1 MEMSFSRIALIVA
14 VLAIPCNAQA
24 FFGSHGSGGSWGGS
38 HGSSG
43 SFGSFGGSH
52 GSRGSFGS
60 FGGSF
65 GSHGSHGSNGGCHN
79 CCQKS
84 CCEKSCGCES
94 KDCGCGG
101 EVKSSGCGCNGG
113 STTEVATE
121 AKSEPAPAAEPKVE
135 EKK

>member
-1 MEMSFSRIALIVA
+1 MEIMEMSFSRIALIVA

-65 GSHGSHGSNGGCHN
+65 GSYGSHGGCN
-79 CCQKS
+79 N

-101 EVKSSGCGCNGG
+101 EVKSNGCGCNG
-113 STTEVATE
+113 SAKTE
-121 AKSEPAPAAEPKVE
+121 AKMEPAPAAPATE